1 MSSKLLYCEE
11 ATATFSHTQA
21 QAHTILSSVH
31 QKSFSYGLELAA
43 RHTAGWFEWDK

>member
-21 QAHTILSSVH
+21 QAQAHTILYSVH

-43 RHTAGWFEWDK
+43 RHTAG